1 LLTTSTGTGIL
12 AEGGLLLLVAIIWG
26 AVFTHEL
33 ILFSAHPL
41 LNSTAIFLSAQAI
54 LIVQPTHTAEQK
66 KNGAVTHG
74 LLNGTAALAFLAA
87 FVIILYNKT
96 SHHGIHFESPH
107 AIMGLITY
115 ISIFSVTLFG
125 TLMFYFPQLFG
136 SITKAKSFY
145 KFHRMFGYTALILQ
159 LVTVSLAVE
168 TDYNKNVLNIKLW
181 TVILA
186 GVIVI
191 LGVFPRI
198 KKVKLG
204 L

>member
-1 LLTTSTGTGIL
+1 M
-12 AEGGLLLLVAIIWG
+12 
-26 AVFTHEL
+26 
-33 ILFSAHPL
+33 
-41 LNSTAIFLSAQAI
+41 LNSTAILLSAQAI

-66 KNGAVTHG
+66 KNGAFIHG

-87 FVIILYNKT
+87 FVIILYNKA
-96 SHHGIHFESPH
+96 SHHGTHFESPH
-107 AIMGLITY
+107 AIFGLITY
-115 ISIFSVTLFG
+115 ISIFSVALFG
-125 TLMFYFPQLFG
+125 SIMFYFPQVFG

-145 KFHRMFGYTALILQ
+145 KFHRIFGYITLILQ

-168 TDYNKNVLNIKLW
+168 TDYNKTVLHIKLW

-198 KKVKLG
+198 KKAKLG
-204 L
+204 F